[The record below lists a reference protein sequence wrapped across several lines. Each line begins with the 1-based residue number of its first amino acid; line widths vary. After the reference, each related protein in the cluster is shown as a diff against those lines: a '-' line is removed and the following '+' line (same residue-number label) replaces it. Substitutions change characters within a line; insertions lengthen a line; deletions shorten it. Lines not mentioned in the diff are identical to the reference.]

1 MPAVK
6 EILIQASQTLG
17 VRNQIY
23 QREKSLT
30 FQPTL
35 RLPNLTVLTMR
46 DYSAGMKIRREQ
58 VIYNFP
64 QLADILIIFEAII
77 LHHLFELPNR

>member
-1 MPAVK
+1 MVK
-6 EILIQASQTLG
+6 LTTCSIISIVHFEQVNAG
-17 VRNQIY
+17 CERNIDPGKPNTRRPKSNISK
-23 QREKSLT
+23 REKSLT

-64 QLADILIIFEAII
+64 QLIF
-77 LHHLFELPNR
+77 